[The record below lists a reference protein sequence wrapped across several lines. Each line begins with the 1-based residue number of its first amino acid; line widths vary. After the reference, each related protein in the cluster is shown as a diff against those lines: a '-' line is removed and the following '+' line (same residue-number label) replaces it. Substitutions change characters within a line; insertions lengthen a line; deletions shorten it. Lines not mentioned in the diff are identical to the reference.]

1 MSTEPPSSGF
11 NSTSLKESL
20 SINSTAQN
28 VTDKVSATDSVVPGN
43 VSSIAANGVVTSPQS
58 DNITPSVHQSKNIP
72 DATNTAPATT
82 TATITASGST
92 SGGVLALTFSN
103 NTSNQAADTSAST
116 SSNRSSARVDSTMT
130 IVSTTV
136 QSGSFTTTVPTP
148 RVIVENNEGDTRV
161 GYKFDNEQ
169 LNEERQTIMQSLRRR
184 LRRIRDDLRKK
195 RVDSSSSSDS
205 SSNE

>member
-82 TATITASGST
+82 TATITAST
-92 SGGVLALTFSN
+92 LALTFSN
-103 NTSNQAADTSAST
+103 NTSSQAADTSAST

-136 QSGSFTTTVPTP
+136 QSGSSTTTTIPTP

-161 GYKFDNEQ
+161 GYKFDNER

>member
-1 MSTEPPSSGF
+1 MSTEPTTLGF

-82 TATITASGST
+82 TATITAST
-92 SGGVLALTFSN
+92 LALTFSN